1 MQTSVT
7 EVEVK
12 KREVTKVICLDWLEI
27 SFIKK
32 LPVIAL
38 NKSHWLD
45 ERSCIVRTEN
55 NKRTY
60 DGLYILQI
68 DGIRIGELSFNSR
81 FSFVPAEVVHL
92 KIDNK
97 LLYSDGCGKH
107 IRYITNVLGFTYSHI
122 KRIDIAIDSNDRD
135 VISFMK
141 KYMNSTKIRV
151 KGKLKR
157 INTITLGK
165 ASQTVYFGSSTSGKQ
180 IRIYNKIDE
189 VLRSGKD
196 YIFDF
201 YTLNGLNHE
210 TAEVQ
215 RIELTLR
222 TKFTKNIDI
231 HRLSDA
237 NYLASIC
244 RTNFKNYFEFISEY
258 REHNKTVIRNV
269 TPVSFDGFTTTL
281 LPRVAHTPAQSHKSL
296 KMQLKSLYVNV
307 LNEESIQSQPL
318 QPDSLISESIEA
330 NVHFLAAIHRILLLK
345 PTLMPYFRTNEKK
358 WRKAAKNN

>member
-12 KREVTKVICLDWLEI
+12 KRVVTKVICLDWLEI
-27 SFIKK
+27 SFLKK
-32 LPVIAL
+32 LPVIPL

-55 NKRTY
+55 TNKTFE
-60 DGLYILQI
+60 GLYLLLI
-68 DGIRIGELSFNSR
+68 DGIKIGELSFNSR
-81 FSFVPAEVVHL
+81 YSFVSDDVVHL

-97 LLYSDGCGKH
+97 LLYSVECGKH
-107 IRYITNVLGFTYSHI
+107 INYIINVLGFTYSHI
-122 KRIDIAIDSNDRD
+122 KRIDIAIDSNNVD

-151 KGKLKR
+151 KGREKR
-157 INTITLGK
+157 INTGTLGK
-165 ASQTVYFGSSTSGKQ
+165 AAQSVNFGSPASGKQ
-180 IRIYNKIDE
+180 IRIYNKTVE
-189 VLRSGKD
+189 VVRSGKD

-201 YTLNGLNHE
+201 YTLNGLNYD

-215 RIELTLR
+215 RVELTLR
-222 TKFTKNIDI
+222 TKYTKNIDI

-258 REHNKTVIRNV
+258 REHNKTVSRNV
-269 TPVSFDGFTTTL
+269 TPINLDSFKTTL
-281 LPRVAHTPAQSHKSL
+281 LPRVAHTPMQSQKSL
-296 KMQLKSLYVNV
+296 KVLLKGLYMNA
-307 LNEESIQSQPL
+307 LYEEIRQSQPL
-318 QPDSLISESIEA
+318 QPDYLISA
-330 NVHFLAAIHRILLLK
+330 ATDAKVHFSAAIDRILELK
-345 PTLMPYFRTNEKK
+345 PTLLPYYRSNEKK
-358 WRKAAKNN
+358 WRKVAKNN